1 MKENMKENMK
11 VILEHQLKN
20 VIGQIELLS
29 LSENISRKDFGEI
42 LDKVVIDYWFEN
54 NFKK

>member
-1 MKENMKENMK
+1 MKEDMK

-54 NFKK
+54 NFEK

>member
-29 LSENISRKDFGEI
+29 LSENISRKDFSEI